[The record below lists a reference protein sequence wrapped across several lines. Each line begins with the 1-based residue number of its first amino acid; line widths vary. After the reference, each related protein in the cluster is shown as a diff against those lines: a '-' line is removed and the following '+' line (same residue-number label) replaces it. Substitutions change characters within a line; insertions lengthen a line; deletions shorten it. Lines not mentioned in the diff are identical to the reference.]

1 MGFWV
6 VYSVG
11 RKRVAAMAKRPTGR
25 TKYYSSKS
33 TGVKRGEEAL
43 RSVQQPKKPT
53 KPVDQRAVAN
63 TVRAWG
69 KPNRNAP
76 VRPIYWTRKKSV
88 GRSK

>member
-1 MGFWV
+1 
-6 VYSVG
+6 
-11 RKRVAAMAKRPTGR
+11 MAKRPTGR
-25 TKYYSSKS
+25 TKYYSSNS

-53 KPVDQRAVAN
+53 KHVDQRAVAN
-63 TVRAWG
+63 NVRAWG